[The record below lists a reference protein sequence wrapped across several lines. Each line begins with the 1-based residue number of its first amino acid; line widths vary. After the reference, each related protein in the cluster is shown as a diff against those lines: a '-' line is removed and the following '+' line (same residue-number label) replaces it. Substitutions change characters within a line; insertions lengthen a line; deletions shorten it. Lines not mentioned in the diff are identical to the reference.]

1 MIRGDVFFTPEVFWD
16 GLYRPVCFD
25 DREGAESVADAVCL
39 AAGFNGGARVVKE
52 ASKTFD
58 RDAMPVVIPS
68 LPSSLLFLFLL
79 PFVIFTQFFSFS
91 MQAS

>member
-1 MIRGDVFFTPEVFWD
+1 MFFTPEVYWD

-58 RDAMPVVIPS
+58 RDAMPVAIPS
-68 LPSSLLFLFLL
+68 LPSSLLFLFLSPL
-79 PFVIFTQFFSFS
+79 CDIHTVFLFL
-91 MQAS
+91 QAS